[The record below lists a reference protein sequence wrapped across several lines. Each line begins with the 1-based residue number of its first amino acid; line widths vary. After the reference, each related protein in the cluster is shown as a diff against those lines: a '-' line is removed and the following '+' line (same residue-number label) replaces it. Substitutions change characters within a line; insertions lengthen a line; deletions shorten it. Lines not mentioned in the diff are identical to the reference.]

1 MLHVWKVSGEELA
14 IIPVEELGSV
24 RSLKQQLQC
33 LCGVPRFRQRLLV
46 DGAALADDV
55 ILDSP
60 IHVQL
65 VLLPFADISVEQ
77 QPELTIAAAGG
88 LVDNVE
94 DMLQRP
100 WDPDSPFCGFTPLH
114 AAAEHGQ
121 SSIARLLLEAR
132 ADKDKSDRHGRTPL
146 WLASQDGHVEIVQ
159 LLLDCGA
166 KRDKC
171 DHYRRTPLWV
181 ASLRAH
187 VDVVQL
193 LLHAAVEGI
202 DQADMYGRTPLWEAA
217 QSGHTE
223 VVRLLLQASADTDS
237 GDIYSRTPLCEAAQ
251 HGHVAVVRV
260 LLQAGAEKGQSDFF
274 GSTPISVKTK
284 CMVLAMLHLKSVR
297 AGPGFPA
304 AGFQQGAAAAGASG
318 RWGPGGYSGP
328 APGAGA
334 GSGASSS
341 ASGAK
346 GFVERIAK
354 GDVLV
359 GADAAKRL
367 VSQCSH
373 AKTTAKQLAE
383 MVCERSRR
391 LYLGLDG
398 GDPAEADAALARLLA
413 LTDAIYSSDTS
424 DFAKTA
430 VEEIKKGVSEE
441 FMSLRSSAKHKDGAL
456 PALQRLGFL
465 GAKAAQEAD
474 LLGGEAEVDLL
485 GGGGAVQAAAPSAD
499 LLGGEQSSSA
509 PSQPAS
515 AGLVDTLD
523 PLLSAPS
530 APSGGLLAGLALD
543 APAPASAPAAPAAPA
558 APGAKAG
565 TLGAGATLPKDS
577 AKEDIFG
584 FVGAEM
590 SKANK

>member
-274 GSTPISVKTK
+274 GSTPISV
-284 CMVLAMLHLKSVR
+284 AH
-297 AGPGFPA
+297 A
-304 AGFQQGAAAAGASG
+304 
-318 RWGPGGYSGP
+318 
-328 APGAGA
+328 
-334 GSGASSS
+334 
-341 ASGAK
+341 
-346 GFVERIAK
+346 
-354 GDVLV
+354 DV
-359 GADAAKRL
+359 A
-367 VSQCSH
+367 C
-373 AKTTAKQLAE
+373 
-383 MVCERSRR
+383 
-391 LYLGLDG
+391 
-398 GDPAEADAALARLLA
+398 
-413 LTDAIYSSDTS
+413 
-424 DFAKTA
+424 
-430 VEEIKKGVSEE
+430 
-441 FMSLRSSAKHKDGAL
+441 
-456 PALQRLGFL
+456 
-465 GAKAAQEAD
+465 
-474 LLGGEAEVDLL
+474 
-485 GGGGAVQAAAPSAD
+485 
-499 LLGGEQSSSA
+499 
-509 PSQPAS
+509 
-515 AGLVDTLD
+515 
-523 PLLSAPS
+523 LLSEAT
-530 APSGGLLAGLALD
+530 
-543 APAPASAPAAPAAPA
+543 AS
-558 APGAKAG
+558 K
-565 TLGAGATLPKDS
+565 TL
-577 AKEDIFG
+577 
-584 FVGAEM
+584 
-590 SKANK
+590 N

>member
-1 MLHVWKVSGEELA
+1 MLAQRIQGFGNVNPPPLEDETGATVAKKALGRLGDMVGEEVMLTVEDFKEKGAVGAVKDAVADAGDILIDGVSGIIGWIRGEPPAEEESEKAEDATKALA
-14 IIPVEELGSV
+14 YGPN
-24 RSLKQQLQC
+24 
-33 LCGVPRFRQRLLV
+33 
-46 DGAALADDV
+46 GAAYGISQASPTGGINAVWVMPEEAD
-55 ILDSP
+55 P
-60 IHVQL
+60 QAMAQL
-65 VLLPFADISVEQ
+65 
-77 QPELTIAAAGG
+77 
-88 LVDNVE
+88 
-94 DMLQRP
+94 
-100 WDPDSPFCGFTPLH
+100 
-114 AAAEHGQ
+114 
-121 SSIARLLLEAR
+121 
-132 ADKDKSDRHGRTPL
+132 
-146 WLASQDGHVEIVQ
+146 
-159 LLLDCGA
+159 
-166 KRDKC
+166 
-171 DHYRRTPLWV
+171 
-181 ASLRAH
+181 
-187 VDVVQL
+187 
-193 LLHAAVEGI
+193 
-202 DQADMYGRTPLWEAA
+202 AA
-217 QSGHTE
+217 QQGGRA
-223 VVRLLLQASADTDS
+223 VNDPRVPKNIQPYQPPA
-237 GDIYSRTPLCEAAQ
+237 GSRAAPPPTSFNQPMQVPGGPVIAPYTPAP
-251 HGHVAVVRV
+251 
-260 LLQAGAEKGQSDFF
+260 AGPSHRPPFVPG
-274 GSTPISVKTK
+274 
-284 CMVLAMLHLKSVR
+284 
-297 AGPGFPA
+297 AGPGFP
-304 AGFQQGAAAAGASG
+304 AGFQQGAAAGAAG

-413 LTDAIYSSDTS
+413 LTDAIHSSDTS

-465 GAKAAQEAD
+465 GGGTKAAQEAD
-474 LLGGEAEVDLL
+474 LLGGEATTSAPAAEVDLL
-485 GGGGAVQAAAPSAD
+485 GGGGGGGAVPAAAPSAD
-499 LLGGEQSSSA
+499 LLGGEQSSA

-530 APSGGLLAGLALD
+530 APSGGLLAGLSLD
-543 APAPASAPAAPAAPA
+543 AAPAPASAPAAAPAAPA